1 MGKNTPISAF
11 KPGLNLETKLMKI
24 EHDSWKMIIR
34 VEALFFS
41 RERHKY
47 CLMAPKN
54 LIQYNSHFTINHVMR
69 IWFKNQTLEMKRRAK
84 V

>member
-24 EHDSWKMIIR
+24 EHESWKMIIK
-34 VEALFFS
+34 VEALFFR

-54 LIQYNSHFTINHVMR
+54 LIQYNKKVSINHAMR
-69 IWFKNQTLEMKRRAK
+69 KRFKYQTLEMKKRAN